1 MDERRSAHRPE
12 VSMKRNLILLSIP
25 LLFALPPVA
34 RSQCAGFS
42 DVPAASTFCEN
53 VHWVKNREITL
64 GCTSTTLYCPT
75 DPVLRLSMAAFLNR
89 LGRALTPRFVFET
102 DSVPGPDDTA
112 FVFGCI
118 SEEITPAFAQQGVVI
133 GSVYFF
139 PSGGPVS
146 VTVRIAYS
154 TDGGASWSS
163 AALASN
169 GGDARWPGSGNAGQY
184 TLMAVNGSAV
194 PMQPGTGYR
203 FAVGLNKTG
212 GMGSIPTMSCR
223 TTLMIHNRNPDSAP
237 F

>member
-1 MDERRSAHRPE
+1 
-12 VSMKRNLILLSIP
+12 MKGKLILLSIP
-25 LLFALPPVA
+25 LLVALSPVA
-34 RSQCAGFS
+34 RSQCAGFT
-42 DVPAASTFCEN
+42 DVAAADPFCAN
-53 VHWVKNREITL
+53 VQWVKNREITL
-64 GCTSTTLYCPT
+64 GCTSATLYCPT
-75 DPVLRLSMAAFLNR
+75 DPVLRLSMAAFMNR
-89 LGRALTPRFVFET
+89 LGRALTPTVVFET
-102 DSVPGPDDTA
+102 DSIPGPDDSD

-118 SEEITPAFAQQGVVI
+118 SEEIVPAFAQQGVVI

-139 PSGGPVS
+139 PNGGAVS

-154 TDGGASWSS
+154 TDGGTNWNS

-184 TLMAVNGSAV
+184 TLMTVNGSAV

-212 GMGSIPTMSCR
+212 GMGTIPTMSCR
-223 TTLMIHNRNPDSAP
+223 TTLMVFNRNPTSAP